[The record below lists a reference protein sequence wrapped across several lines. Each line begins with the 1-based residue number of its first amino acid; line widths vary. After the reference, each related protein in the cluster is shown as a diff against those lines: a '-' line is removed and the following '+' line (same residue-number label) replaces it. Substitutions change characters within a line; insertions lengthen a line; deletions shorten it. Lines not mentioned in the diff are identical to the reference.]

1 MRIYFMN
8 NINNANNSKHD
19 NKKNF
24 TKKITLSAIMSALGV
39 IFLMLGSLIEVL
51 DLSSAVLA
59 GFVIVICVIEIGG
72 KYPVLMY
79 AVISL
84 VSILILPNKYPAV
97 FFIFFGGFYPIF
109 KAYLER
115 FHYIISWAVKFSMFN
130 IFFAFMIFAIR
141 FLSEKN
147 FLPPFEDITFL
158 NSFNENLKFLGFI
171 IANIVFLL
179 YDIAM
184 TRIITFYII
193 KIRKILRLK
202 NYF

>member
-1 MRIYFMN
+1 MEIME
-8 NINNANNSKHD
+8 K
-19 NKKNF
+19 NKKNL
-24 TKKITLSAIMSALGV
+24 TVKIALSATLSALGV
-39 IFLMLGSLIEVL
+39 IFLMLGSIIDVL

-59 GFVIVICVIEIGG
+59 GFAVVIAVIEIGG

-79 AVISL
+79 AVISIAS
-84 VSILILPNKYPAV
+84 VLILPNKYPAV

-115 FHYIISWAVKFSMFN
+115 FHYIIAWIVKFSMFN
-130 IFFAFMIFAIR
+130 IFFAFMILTVR

-147 FLPPFEDITFL
+147 LLPPLEDINFL
-158 NSFNENLKFLGFI
+158 RNFKESLKFIGFA

-184 TRIITFYII
+184 TRIITLYII
-193 KIRKILRLK
+193 KIRKMLRLK

>member
-1 MRIYFMN
+1 M
-8 NINNANNSKHD
+8 NNANNLNNFKND
-19 NKKNF
+19 KKNL
-24 TKKITLSAIMSALGV
+24 TKKITLSAILSALGV
-39 IFLMLGSLIEVL
+39 IFLMLGSIIDVL

-59 GFVIVICVIEIGG
+59 GFTIAVGVIEIGG
-72 KYPVLMY
+72 KYPAVMY
-79 AVISL
+79 TVISL
-84 VSILILPNKYPAV
+84 LSLLILPNKYPAV

-115 FHYIISWAVKFSMFN
+115 FHYIIAWTVKFSMFN
-130 IFFAFMIFAIR
+130 VFFVFMILTVR

-147 FLPPFEDITFL
+147 FLPPLENINFL
-158 NSFNENLKFLGFI
+158 SSFRESLIFVGFV

-184 TRIITFYII
+184 TKIITLYIV